1 MKQRLEYIDALR
13 GLAILLVVFMHV
25 PQYGFGQSVG
35 GYYIEMATLLAVPL
49 FFFIS
54 GLFAQSSV
62 TPPIISI
69 KKIGKR
75 IHSILLPTFLIGGFY
90 VLLNHM
96 PVMDMLQDKFKA
108 GYWFTITLFEYLVIV
123 DLLRLLACKKQR
135 LYDGLL
141 ILSSIACY
149 GLSMPTVQ
157 RMYADVTTAHI
168 LGLAQWKY
176 FIFFTLGMF
185 VRRAS
190 ETIISDKD
198 GAAIV
203 STFLIVFVAN
213 AIGNFQLNGLL
224 YNLNLLLKEISIVLM
239 AYYVFYTYRS
249 KLSSHTKMGRWLSK
263 IGTYTLEIYLMHYFV
278 LPRHLN
284 GVVDIVGLDE
294 NPLLASIVS
303 IVIALMVVCVVLVF
317 VAILQSN
324 SYVKKMLWNK

>member
-1 MKQRLEYIDALR
+1 MKQRLEYIDVFR

-35 GYYIEMATLLAVPL
+35 GYYIEMATLLAVPS

-62 TPPIISI
+62 TSIISI

-135 LYDGLL
+135 LYDALL
-141 ILSSIACY
+141 ILSSIVCY

-157 RMYADVTTAHI
+157 RMYGDITIAQI

-190 ETIISDKD
+190 ETIISDKG

-224 YNLNLLLKEISIVLM
+224 YNLNLLLKEISIVLL

-249 KLSSHTKMGRWLSK
+249 KFSSQTRMGRWLSK

-284 GVVDIVGLDE
+284 GVVDIVVLDE
-294 NPLLASIVS
+294 NHLFASIV
-303 IVIALMVVCVVLVF
+303 VMGIALMVVGVVLVF
-317 VAILQSN
+317 IAILQSN
-324 SYVKKMLWNK
+324 SYIKKMLWNK